1 MLAAKVALRLLLLC
15 RGDEP
20 EPLKRL
26 KREMGVA
33 LHEEDYA
40 AAGMP
45 SAAAAGSYCHALRSQ
60 GAGNLQDTLQSTGAI
75 AHDLCKCAARIRDH
89 PFMRMHMRILEH
101 RRNKREDAAKTME
114 EELEQMITEQS
125 GSPDRE

>member
-1 MLAAKVALRLLLLC
+1 MTVRLLLPC

-45 SAAAAGSYCHALRSQ
+45 SAAAAGSYYHALRLTRHWESSRHT
-60 GAGNLQDTLQSTGAI
+60 AEYWHYAI
-75 AHDLCKCAARIRDH
+75 AYGVCICAARIRDH

-114 EELEQMITEQS
+114 QELEQMITEQS